1 MTRHEHGMSTVEG
14 LIAVAG
20 LTLITIVTRGL
31 FFLSRREI
39 PFPAWLQQGLRYAPL
54 AALAAVV
61 VPEIVTT
68 QGRLIG
74 TLLDARVFAA
84 VAAAAWFFWRGGI
97 LGTIVAGMAVLLPLK
112 LGLGW

>member
-1 MTRHEHGMSTVEG
+1 MSMGIVEG
-14 LIAVAG
+14 LIAVVG
-20 LTLITIVTRGL
+20 LTLITIVTRGF
-31 FFLSRREI
+31 FFLARREI

-68 QGRLIG
+68 QGRLID
-74 TLLDARVFAA
+74 TLYDARIFSAI
-84 VAAAAWFFWRGGI
+84 AAAAWFFWRGGI
-97 LGTIVAGMAVLLPLK
+97 LGTIVVGMAVLLPLK